1 MPRKPTGTLFYRI
14 CKRTFDIA
22 FSAGCTAVLAIPM
35 ACVCAAICGLLIG
48 IPALRADAQD
58 CCRLLFDGDHAVEIR
73 FVPAQGRWLLSCALR
88 GQRAEGSALQV
99 LMQGN
104 HMGAGFG
111 GGWAGID
118 AQGLAVLHLPLAL
131 PEASASAMLNAIEL
145 LLNHV
150 ERWEIRLLETAPAAS
165 GLRMAEWAQRI

>member
-1 MPRKPTGTLFYRI
+1 MPDSSVPGL
-14 CKRTFDIA
+14 IA
-22 FSAGCTAVLAIPM
+22 ALGEA
-35 ACVCAAICGLLIG
+35 IG
-48 IPALRADAQD
+48 IPALRADAHSY
-58 CCRLLFDGDHAVEIR
+58 CRLLFNEDHAVEISYA
-73 FVPAQGRWLLSCALR
+73 PAQGRWLLSCALR
-88 GQRAEGSALQV
+88 GQRAEGPALQV

-150 ERWEIRLLETAPAAS
+150 ERWERRLLEAAPAAP

>member
-1 MPRKPTGTLFYRI
+1 MPDSSVSGL
-14 CKRTFDIA
+14 IA
-22 FSAGCTAVLAIPM
+22 ALGEA
-35 ACVCAAICGLLIG
+35 IG
-48 IPALRADAQD
+48 IPALRTDAQG
-58 CCRLLFDGDHAVEIR
+58 CCRLLFDGDRAVEIR
-73 FVPAQGRWLLSCALR
+73 CAPAQGRWLLSCALR
-88 GQRAEGSALQV
+88 GQRADGPALQV

-131 PEASASAMLNAIEL
+131 TEASASAMLGAIEL

-150 ERWEIRLLETAPAAS
+150 ERWERRLLEAAPAAP
-165 GLRMAEWAQRI
+165 GMRMAEWAQRI

>member
-1 MPRKPTGTLFYRI
+1 M
-14 CKRTFDIA
+14 
-22 FSAGCTAVLAIPM
+22 
-35 ACVCAAICGLLIG
+35 
-48 IPALRADAQD
+48 
-58 CCRLLFDGDHAVEIR
+58 EIR

>member
-1 MPRKPTGTLFYRI
+1 MPDSSVSGL
-14 CKRTFDIA
+14 IA
-22 FSAGCTAVLAIPM
+22 ALGEA
-35 ACVCAAICGLLIG
+35 IG
-48 IPALRADAQD
+48 IPALRADAQG
-58 CCRLLFDGDHAVEIR
+58 CCRLLFDGDRAVEIR
-73 FVPAQGRWLLSCALR
+73 CAPAQGRWLLSCALR
-88 GQRAEGSALQV
+88 GQRADGPALQV

-131 PEASASAMLNAIEL
+131 TEASASAMLGGIEL

-150 ERWEIRLLETAPAAS
+150 ERWERRLLEAAPAAP
-165 GLRMAEWAQRI
+165 GMRMAEWAQRI

>member
-1 MPRKPTGTLFYRI
+1 MPDTSVPGL
-14 CKRTFDIA
+14 IA
-22 FSAGCTAVLAIPM
+22 ALGEA
-35 ACVCAAICGLLIG
+35 IG

-150 ERWEIRLLETAPAAS
+150 ERWEIRLLETAPAPAAS
-165 GLRMAEWAQRI
+165 GLRMAEWAQRIRLAALAAEDGAVRQLIAMAAGAV

>member
-1 MPRKPTGTLFYRI
+1 MPDSSVPGLI
-14 CKRTFDIA
+14 
-22 FSAGCTAVLAIPM
+22 TAVGEA
-35 ACVCAAICGLLIG
+35 IG
-48 IPALRADAQD
+48 IPALRADAQG
-58 CCRLLFDGDHAVEIR
+58 CCRLLFDGDRAVEIR
-73 FVPAQGRWLLSCALR
+73 CAPAQGRWLLSCALR
-88 GQRAEGSALQV
+88 GQRAEGPALQV

-111 GGWAGID
+111 GGWSGVD

-131 PEASASAMLNAIEL
+131 PEATASAMLNAIEL

-150 ERWEIRLLETAPAAS
+150 ERWERRLLEAVPAAP